1 MLDVRGI
8 SVSYGGVVALRDV
21 SLSVGEGAIV
31 SLIGSNGAGK
41 TTTLKAI
48 IGLKS
53 VSSGEIHF
61 DGERLDGLTAPQR

>member
-1 MLDVRGI
+1 MLEVRGV
-8 SVSYGGVVALRDV
+8 SVAYDGVSALRDV
-21 SLSVGEGAIV
+21 SLSVAAGAIV

-53 VSSGEIHF
+53 LTSGEIHF
-61 DGERLDGLTAPQR
+61 DGDGWIR